1 MGWFKK
7 ELKVI
12 MKPYTIKGKLLTVY
26 FNNGDILSELIK
38 DEVKFY
44 DYNGCNMLVCE
55 CDSNIGY
62 RMHGLDSVTLVGE
75 NKNIIIIPKTSILKI
90 VQGPEQTFE
99 TVEVFSHL
107 E

>member
-1 MGWFKK
+1 MSWFTR

-12 MKPYTIKGKLLTVY
+12 LKPHVIKGKLLTVY

-44 DYNGCNMLVCE
+44 DYNNCNILISE

-62 RMHGLDSVTLVGE
+62 RINGLDSVTLVGE
-75 NKNIIIIPKTSILKI
+75 NNDIIIIPKTSILKI
-90 VQGPEQTFE
+90 FKGPEQTFE